1 MNIERYI
8 YGRPGGGGTCP
19 VDLDVFQ
26 THIAKIEPT
35 YSTNYDLL
43 CRLYNFAIKF
53 FGEIIIRT
61 IKLYL
66 NRSNQ
71 NYV

>member
-1 MNIERYI
+1 MNVKRYI
-8 YGRPGGGGTCP
+8 HGRPERGGQGGTCP

-26 THIAKIEPT
+26 THIANIEPT
-35 YSTNYDLL
+35 YSTNYK
-43 CRLYNFAIKF
+43 FAIKF
-53 FGEIIIRT
+53 FGEIIKRT

-66 NRSNQ
+66 TWSDQ